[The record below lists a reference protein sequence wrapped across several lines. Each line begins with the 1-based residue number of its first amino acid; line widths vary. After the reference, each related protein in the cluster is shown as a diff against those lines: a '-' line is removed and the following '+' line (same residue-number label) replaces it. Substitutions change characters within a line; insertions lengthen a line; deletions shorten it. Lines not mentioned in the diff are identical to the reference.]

1 MKRILTLT
9 LAAVLVFLAAAPVSA
24 QDKTIKRKVAIGRF
38 TNETQYG
45 KGLFYDKEN
54 DPMRKQALDILS
66 SKLAQSGKFI
76 LLEREDL
83 DVLVAEVGTNMN
95 KIGADYIILG
105 SITQYGRKNE
115 GHEQVF
121 SSTKTQTVEAGVSV
135 RLVEA
140 ATGLIIYSDEAKGYA
155 ETTSKQ
161 TLGIGGTAGFDAT
174 LSDKAISAALS
185 QLVENIINKCMDK
198 PWRSYLL
205 AEDGGSYIIGG
216 GASQGLAVGDKF
228 NVYKKGRKVKNP
240 QTGMEIELPGTLIG
254 VVTVQTMMGDTPET
268 EISFCSYSGQDI
280 DENHLE
286 DYYIL
291 DESAMKKLL
300 LFLSA
305 ALLLTGCG
313 VGSHTV
319 VSGRADEAG
328 IVFFADKS
336 LAIDVT
342 IDKDTYRVNT
352 VKDSDFKSKRNI
364 KRTAENLIVI
374 KPGQHDVKVR
384 LRGETI
390 LTQKIF
396 VSAGDT
402 KVINL

>member
-1 MKRILTLT
+1 MKKFLCSILVVML
-9 LAAVLVFLAAAPVSA
+9 AVLTAAPVTA
-24 QDKTIKRKVAIGRF
+24 QEKTIKRKVAIGRF

-45 KGLFYDKEN
+45 KGIFYDKDN

-66 SKLAQSGKFI
+66 AKLAQSGKFI

-83 DVLVAEVGTNMN
+83 DVLVQEAGESMN

-105 SITQYGRKNE
+105 SITEFGRKNE
-115 GHEQVF
+115 GHEQIF

-205 AEDGGSYIIGG
+205 AEDQGSYIIAG

-254 VVTVQTMMGDTPET
+254 VVTVQTSIGDTPET
-268 EISFCSYSGQDI
+268 EISFCSYNGQDI
-280 DENHLE
+280 DEEHLE
-286 DYYIL
+286 LYYIL
-291 DESAMKKLL
+291 DE
-300 LFLSA
+300 
-305 ALLLTGCG
+305 
-313 VGSHTV
+313 
-319 VSGRADEAG
+319 
-328 IVFFADKS
+328 
-336 LAIDVT
+336 
-342 IDKDTYRVNT
+342 
-352 VKDSDFKSKRNI
+352 
-364 KRTAENLIVI
+364 
-374 KPGQHDVKVR
+374 
-384 LRGETI
+384 
-390 LTQKIF
+390 
-396 VSAGDT
+396 
-402 KVINL
+402 